1 MANTISLM
9 SNVIRN
15 VVSKKRIR
23 YKENG
28 FNLDLTYICENIIAM
43 GYPAS
48 DKFEGLYRNRFED
61 VFKFLEEN
69 HGQHYKIYNLCLER
83 EYDIN
88 KFHGRVAIYPFK
100 DHNPPTIE
108 LIQRF
113 CQDVDS
119 WLKEDSLN
127 VVAVHC
133 KAGKGR
139 TGTMICAYLLYSGM
153 QKTADEAL
161 AWYDEKRTKD
171 CKGVTIPSQ
180 RRYVQYFAN
189 LICSRVLYK
198 TISLNVCEIR
208 FAGSSFLRNMGMVQ
222 CSVFELEDS
231 TNEMNL
237 LETWSIDFRRTF
249 VLDISN
255 SSLTVAGDIK
265 VELSQSTK
273 SSTKYFCHFWFNT
286 FFVQNSAVCET
297 FGNSEKFMY
306 TLKKSEIDDAHK
318 DREHKLFSE
327 DFKVSIVFEGIPIE
341 PTKKMHKN
349 KFRNREEN
357 NFAVSSSSRF
367 SEASGASFELV
378 DGTADQ
384 QIENLELD
392 ETLTNNQTNDGV
404 STHSR
409 NPSTAFKRKQPSTK
423 SIPLTANNTISKN
436 DTKKL
441 HIVNQQPSAKN
452 SGFVKW
458 QNDANITPKTRDLN
472 DSSGNI
478 LKCVGGG
485 SIKSLDQ
492 DPYITCSKQRSSPH
506 ANHNHTGEGDEDWE
520 SEKTNCNNHHQQQ
533 LKITLRE
540 KSPNKNITTNP
551 NQRLDKLANEKFLSN
566 IQDNQQQQRYD
577 HDHHYDHLKIPLMI
591 QNSSKDVQPNNNING
606 RKVYTLPRPLMKAK
620 MMPSCI
626 KKLKKNKT
634 NKLITSSQNL
644 QRLQNYFKSDSAK
657 IFRNFITYRRNTF
670 AGRKSKP
677 NNSTTI
683 PLSSSFSSSAASSSK
698 SSAPSSSS
706 SSSSSGAV
714 IATHSSSC
722 PIIFKS
728 TNINLM
734 KTTIEKSKSTS
745 ALLTFKSPLH
755 HLFTVDGG
763 ERRRQHHSD
772 DYYSNICDNL
782 LSLNN
787 SPCKS
792 SRLLIAGSSLE
803 NAKYFAQNRNN
814 KMTTTTTTTA
824 NHNNS
829 NSNVIIVCTKP
840 AETMSIGFNTE
851 TQINCL
857 QEKKP
862 HHCIFNETKPYT
874 FPDLNRVVDNI
885 NMEENNTQHTISPPD
900 LFYSVDFNNTYHHCD
915 YEIKT
920 KSTQTPNN
928 LDILGLDEDK
938 SKDISSNVNVT
949 TNYAEN

>member
-43 GYPAS
+43 GYPAP

-88 KFHGRVAIYPFK
+88 KFHGRVAIYPFE

-171 CKGVTIPSQ
+171 RKGVTIPSQ
-180 RRYVQYFAN
+180 RRYVQYFSN
-189 LICSRVLYK
+189 LICSRVQYK
-198 TISLNVCEIR
+198 KISLKVCEIR
-208 FAGSSFLRNMGMVQ
+208 FAGSSFLRNVQ
-222 CSVFELEDS
+222 CSVFVLEDS
-231 TNEMNL
+231 TNEKVKASL
-237 LETWSIDFRRTF
+237 LDTWPIDFKKSF
-249 VLDISN
+249 VYKGN

-265 VELSQSTK
+265 VELSQSSK
-273 SSTKYFCHFWFNT
+273 SSPYCHFWFNT
-286 FFVQNSAVCET
+286 FFVQNSAVYES

-318 DREHKLFSE
+318 DREHKSFSE
-327 DFKVSIVFEGIPIE
+327 DFKISIVFEGIPIE
-341 PTKKMHKN
+341 PTKKMPKD

-367 SEASGASFELV
+367 SEASGAPFELV
-378 DGTADQ
+378 DGTADSRTIIKDQ

-404 STHSR
+404 STHSK

-492 DPYITCSKQRSSPH
+492 DPYNITCNKQRSSPH

-520 SEKTNCNNHHQQQ
+520 SGE
-533 LKITLRE
+533 
-540 KSPNKNITTNP
+540 S
-551 NQRLDKLANEKFLSN
+551 
-566 IQDNQQQQRYD
+566 
-577 HDHHYDHLKIPLMI
+577 
-591 QNSSKDVQPNNNING
+591 
-606 RKVYTLPRPLMKAK
+606 
-620 MMPSCI
+620 
-626 KKLKKNKT
+626 
-634 NKLITSSQNL
+634 
-644 QRLQNYFKSDSAK
+644 
-657 IFRNFITYRRNTF
+657 TY
-670 AGRKSKP
+670 
-677 NNSTTI
+677 
-683 PLSSSFSSSAASSSK
+683 L
-698 SSAPSSSS
+698 
-706 SSSSSGAV
+706 
-714 IATHSSSC
+714 
-722 PIIFKS
+722 
-728 TNINLM
+728 
-734 KTTIEKSKSTS
+734 
-745 ALLTFKSPLH
+745 
-755 HLFTVDGG
+755 
-763 ERRRQHHSD
+763 
-772 DYYSNICDNL
+772 
-782 LSLNN
+782 
-787 SPCKS
+787 
-792 SRLLIAGSSLE
+792 
-803 NAKYFAQNRNN
+803 
-814 KMTTTTTTTA
+814 
-824 NHNNS
+824 
-829 NSNVIIVCTKP
+829 
-840 AETMSIGFNTE
+840 
-851 TQINCL
+851 
-857 QEKKP
+857 
-862 HHCIFNETKPYT
+862 
-874 FPDLNRVVDNI
+874 
-885 NMEENNTQHTISPPD
+885 
-900 LFYSVDFNNTYHHCD
+900 
-915 YEIKT
+915 
-920 KSTQTPNN
+920 
-928 LDILGLDEDK
+928 
-938 SKDISSNVNVT
+938 
-949 TNYAEN
+949 